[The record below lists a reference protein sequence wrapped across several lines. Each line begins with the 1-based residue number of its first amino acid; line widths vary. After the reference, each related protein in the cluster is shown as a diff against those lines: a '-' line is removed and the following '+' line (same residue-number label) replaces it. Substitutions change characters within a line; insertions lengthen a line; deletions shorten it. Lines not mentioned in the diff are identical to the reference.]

1 MKSIKQTS
9 SNGNAHSIQ
18 EQASHWLLQLQA
30 NPDDEALLTQF
41 QIWLEADDTHEAC
54 YLDTL
59 LLWQE
64 MESATNELQSE
75 QRQKIDTPSIP
86 ATDITTN
93 QAIKSPH
100 HLFNK
105 PKMFTAV
112 FLSLVL
118 LTVLVLPKH
127 IWLQPDIATGIAQ
140 QQTRTL
146 SDGSILHLNGQS
158 GVNILF
164 SETSRTVELLYG
176 EAFFEV
182 ASDSE
187 RPFQVIAQDILAQ
200 AIGTAFNIKYLD
212 EGIETTLTEG
222 KLKLELATQKSLI
235 LRAGERVLWHDSEG
249 TQRSQ
254 GHSLYLPDWKRGLL
268 RLDNMPLVDVLT
280 RLNRQYPVTLKL
292 VNPAL
297 ANKPIKGILPL
308 NDLETTLTVLETTLA
323 VKLIRFSDQLIL
335 LH

>member
-1 MKSIKQTS
+1 MTTNTHS
-9 SNGNAHSIQ
+9 SNALQ
-18 EQASHWLLQLQA
+18 EKMLEQANQWLLHLQENPENEQLLAEFQHWL
-30 NPDDEALLTQF
+30 DED
-41 QIWLEADDTHEAC
+41 EKHEAC
-54 YLDTL
+54 YLEAA

-64 MESATNELQSE
+64 IDAATCELQTE
-75 QRQKIDTPSIP
+75 ERQKAVQQNTLNQTTSTLEKIP
-86 ATDITTN
+86 PKR
-93 QAIKSPH
+93 QFFS
-100 HLFNK
+100 K
-105 PKMFTAV
+105 PIALSAA

-212 EGIETTLTEG
+212 EGIEATLTEG

>member
-1 MKSIKQTS
+1 MTTHTHS
-9 SNGNAHSIQ
+9 SNALQ
-18 EQASHWLLQLQA
+18 EKMLEQANQWLLHLQENPENEQLLAEFQHWL
-30 NPDDEALLTQF
+30 DED
-41 QIWLEADDTHEAC
+41 EKHEAC
-54 YLDTL
+54 YLEAV

-64 MESATNELQSE
+64 IDAATCELQTE
-75 QRQKIDTPSIP
+75 ERQKAVQQNTLNQTTSTLEKIP
-86 ATDITTN
+86 P
-93 QAIKSPH
+93 KRHVVS
-100 HLFNK
+100 K
-105 PKMFTAV
+105 PIALSAA

-118 LTVLVLPKH
+118 LTVLTLPKH

-146 SDGSILHLNGQS
+146 SDGSILHINGQS
-158 GVNILF
+158 GVNIHF

-187 RPFQVIAQDILAQ
+187 RPFQVIAQDVSAQ

-268 RLDNMPLVDVLT
+268 RLDNMPLIDVLT

>member
-1 MKSIKQTS
+1 MTTNTHS
-9 SNGNAHSIQ
+9 SNALQ
-18 EQASHWLLQLQA
+18 KQMLEQANQWLLHLQENPENEQLLAEFQHWL
-30 NPDDEALLTQF
+30 DED
-41 QIWLEADDTHEAC
+41 EKHEAC
-54 YLDTL
+54 YLEAV

-64 MESATNELQSE
+64 IDAATCELQTE
-75 QRQKIDTPSIP
+75 ERQKAIQQNTLNQTTSTLEKIP
-86 ATDITTN
+86 L
-93 QAIKSPH
+93 KRHVFS
-100 HLFNK
+100 K
-105 PKMFTAV
+105 PIALSAA

-158 GVNILF
+158 GVNIHF
-164 SETSRTVELLYG
+164 SEASRTVELLYG

-187 RPFQVIAQDILAQ
+187 RPFQVIAQDVSAQ

-212 EGIETTLTEG
+212 VGIETTLTEG

-297 ANKPIKGILPL
+297 ANKPIKGVLPL